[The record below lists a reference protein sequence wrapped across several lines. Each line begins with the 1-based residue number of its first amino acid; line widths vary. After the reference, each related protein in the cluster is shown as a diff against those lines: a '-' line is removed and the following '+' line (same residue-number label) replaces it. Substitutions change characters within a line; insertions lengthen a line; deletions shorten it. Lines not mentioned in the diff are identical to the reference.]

1 MAYEGRPTA
10 QLCDWVCST
19 KFEDLPVGVQMET
32 ATLLYDQ
39 VGCMMASA
47 LLPSCQPVVN
57 MVMALGGPAECT
69 IMGHPLRAPI
79 TSAALANGTI
89 GHGAET
95 DSTGQQGTGHYA
107 ASAVPTALTVG
118 QYVNATGQELVRA
131 LALGAEVAARLQ
143 SIMFQFDSRDLFYA
157 SNSGALGAAV
167 NAGLLLGLG
176 PEQMEHALSLAASG
190 ACGLTSHHLEDQ
202 HQTKSLDRGRASAA
216 GVLSALLASQGFQG
230 PAEVLTA
237 ENGFFDAFLGV
248 PQAGHQIVNDL
259 GKTYLMRQ
267 VAYKRYPVGAPNQT
281 PLYAL
286 LKMIQENHLAAE
298 DIQQIEVSLSRGA
311 FHVVTT
317 NQHSSVHM
325 ETILSLEVWPESHWP
340 GFALRQSDVFQSYT
354 AQLYMYYVEIPAI
367 SSIVDVMKTT
377 VWGESGFP
385 ARLLAAVY
393 GEITFDHI
401 YDDTYRAEPRYQAF
415 RQRVPIIIVPRE
427 GAETRG
433 ERLNSGITI
442 RTIRGK
448 VFRQELRYPPM
459 NEGELKQ
466 KFRNLA
472 GRRLEASQVLDLER
486 QLLSI
491 DTVPEVAPLVRQ
503 LELPY

>member
-19 KFEDLPVGVQMET
+19 TFEDLPAEVQKET
-32 ATLLYDQ
+32 ATLIYDQ
-39 VGCMMASA
+39 VGCMIASA
-47 LLPSCQPVVN
+47 LLPTCQPVVK
-57 MVMALGGPAECT
+57 MVQALGGPAECT
-69 IMGHPLRAPI
+69 IVGHPLRAPI

-107 ASAVPTALTVG
+107 ASAVPTAMTVG
-118 QYVNATGQELVRA
+118 QYTNATGQELVRA

-143 SIMFQFDSRDLFYA
+143 SVMFQFGTRDLFYA

-167 NAGLLLGLG
+167 NAGVLLALG
-176 PEQMEHALSLAASG
+176 PKQMEHALGLAASG

-230 PAEVLTA
+230 PPEVLTT

-248 PQAGHQIVNDL
+248 PQAGHYVVNDL

-317 NQHSSVHM
+317 NQHPSVHM
-325 ETILSLEVWPESHWP
+325 ETILSL
-340 GFALRQSDVFQSYT
+340 
-354 AQLYMYYVEIPAI
+354 
-367 SSIVDVMKTT
+367 
-377 VWGESGFP
+377 
-385 ARLLAAVY
+385 AAVY
-393 GEITFDHI
+393 GELTFDHI
-401 YDDTYRAEPRYQAF
+401 YDDSYRVDSRYQAF
-415 RQRVPIIIVPRE
+415 RQRASIIIVPRE

-433 ERLNSGITI
+433 QRLNSGIAI
-442 RTIRGK
+442 RTTRGE
-448 VFRQELRYPPM
+448 VFRQDLRYPPM
-459 NEGELKQ
+459 NEEELRQ
-466 KFRNLA
+466 KFRTLA
-472 GRRLEASQVLDLER
+472 GRRLDESRVLDLER

-491 DTVPEVAPLVRQ
+491 HTVSNVAPLVRK

>member
-19 KFEDLPVGVQMET
+19 TFEDLPAEVQKET
-32 ATLLYDQ
+32 ATLIYDQ
-39 VGCMMASA
+39 VGCMIASA
-47 LLPSCQPVVN
+47 LLPTCQPVVK
-57 MVMALGGPAECT
+57 MVQALGGPAECT
-69 IMGHPLRAPI
+69 IVGHPLRAPI

-107 ASAVPTALTVG
+107 ASAVPTAMTVG
-118 QYVNATGQELVRA
+118 QHTNATGQELVRA

-143 SIMFQFDSRDLFYA
+143 SVMFQFGTRDLFYA

-167 NAGLLLGLG
+167 NAGVLLALG
-176 PEQMEHALSLAASG
+176 PKQMEHALGLAASG

-230 PAEVLTA
+230 PPEVLTT

-248 PQAGHQIVNDL
+248 PQAGHYVVNDL

-317 NQHSSVHM
+317 NQHQSVHM
-325 ETILSLEVWPESHWP
+325 ETILSL
-340 GFALRQSDVFQSYT
+340 
-354 AQLYMYYVEIPAI
+354 
-367 SSIVDVMKTT
+367 
-377 VWGESGFP
+377 
-385 ARLLAAVY
+385 AAVY
-393 GEITFDHI
+393 GELTFDHI
-401 YDDTYRAEPRYQAF
+401 YDDSYRADSRYQAF
-415 RQRVPIIIVPRE
+415 RQRASIIIVPRE

-433 ERLNSGITI
+433 QRLNSGIAI
-442 RTIRGK
+442 RTTRGE
-448 VFRQELRYPPM
+448 VFRQDLRYPPM
-459 NEGELKQ
+459 NEEELRQ
-466 KFRNLA
+466 KFRTLA
-472 GRRLEASQVLDLER
+472 GRRLDESRVLDLER

-491 DTVPEVAPLVRQ
+491 HTVSNVAPLVRK